1 MWVERASMKAALRR
15 KRWWR
20 AGALPIS
27 RVAPLFVL
35 VGVVLFRRGTQ
46 SRPREGRRFPPH
58 RQALPKTMV
67 RIQEGA
73 PRRAVA
79 TRVRR
84 KIHSRARISGAQ
96 LRMLGDAGQSGV
108 LGRSRRAA
116 TRRHCRFD
124 FKDQVHHWLNARR
137 ITREICFI

>member
-1 MWVERASMKAALRR
+1 MQP
-15 KRWWR
+15 
-20 AGALPIS
+20 G
-27 RVAPLFVL
+27 
-35 VGVVLFRRGTQ
+35 
-46 SRPREGRRFPPH
+46 PREGWRCRAD

-67 RIQEGA
+67 RIREGA

-79 TRVRR
+79 TRARR

-96 LRMLGDAGQSGV
+96 LRTLGDAGQSGV

-124 FKDQVHHWLNARR
+124 FKDQVHHGLNARR
-137 ITREICFI
+137 IARETYST